1 MTDNDHPGKS
11 CREDDPTVPMIMLAP
26 ATAEEGKEG
35 GGCEGTKRIS
45 LGRAAQSGN
54 TDLLQPAV
62 QGLQGSSPQDGSLER
77 TETGKRLC

>member
-11 CREDDPTVPMIMLAP
+11 CKEDDPTVPMIMLAP

-45 LGRAAQSGN
+45 LGRAAQ
-54 TDLLQPAV
+54 
-62 QGLQGSSPQDGSLER
+62 
-77 TETGKRLC
+77 